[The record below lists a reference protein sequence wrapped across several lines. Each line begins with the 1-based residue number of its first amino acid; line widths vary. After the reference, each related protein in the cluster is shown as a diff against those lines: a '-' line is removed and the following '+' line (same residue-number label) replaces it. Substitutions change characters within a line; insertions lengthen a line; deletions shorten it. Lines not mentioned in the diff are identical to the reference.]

1 MDPESDKKH
10 SRFHEV
16 EHIELTL
23 LDRHTQLLGQTTPK
37 QMPVA
42 KAVKDGIID
51 NETLGYFLARIS
63 LFLEK
68 IGIDMR
74 KLRFRQHMVSVFSP
88 VLLNK
93 SDKELTKLNRPM
105 RW

>member
-42 KAVKDGIID
+42 NAVKDG
-51 NETLGYFLARIS
+51 
-63 LFLEK
+63 K
-68 IGIDMR
+68 
-74 KLRFRQHMVSVFSP
+74 
-88 VLLNK
+88 
-93 SDKELTKLNRPM
+93 
-105 RW
+105 